1 MLGPRLTPKQCH
13 LLASE
18 RHQLLQGQLGHLDIL
33 VVPLVAERRDHRDL
47 LGQVPVHEV
56 SNLLAHAGVAVIL
69 LTQVPLVKVQLED
82 VLVDVDDAPIRAFSE
97 PSDPG
102 SEIVLIVVD
111 GDI

>member
-1 MLGPRLTPKQCH
+1 M
-13 LLASE
+13 
-18 RHQLLQGQLGHLDIL
+18 
-33 VVPLVAERRDHRDL
+33 
-47 LGQVPVHEV
+47 PVHEV
-56 SNLLAHAGVAVIL
+56 SNLLAHADVAVIL

-82 VLVDVDDAPIRAFSE
+82 VLRDVDDAPVRAFPE